1 MNWNI
6 EKHQPRWNE
15 VRERFEAWW
24 KRSSCGRP
32 LMRVIAKR
40 DKPSDPIADLPEPT
54 SNEQN
59 FLDPD
64 YNVARYRNFL
74 HTHEFMAES
83 FPNTNV
89 NIGPG
94 SLAVY
99 LGAEPYFAPDTVWYK
114 HCIEDWNSW
123 EFKYDP
129 ENPWLKRHLAAIK
142 RQTELASGEFLVG
155 IPDLLEGVDILSA
168 MRDPMQFCY
177 DLIDQPE
184 QIRKHLAVINELY
197 HKYFD
202 SFHQIS
208 KDEEGNCFTCFE
220 VWGKGKTVKLQ
231 CDFAALMNP
240 EQFKEFVVPY
250 LTDQARHYDRRL
262 YHFDGAD
269 ALPHLDALLG
279 IEEIDALQWT
289 PGAGKAPM
297 GDEKWFPIYDRARDY
312 DKALWFNMYGYDN
325 YNELIAVSDR
335 LVKRYGDKGVYLMF
349 PTMSKPEAESLIRY
363 AEKNWHS

>member
-1 MNWNI
+1 MKWNM
-6 EKHQPRWNE
+6 EKYQPRWNE
-15 VRERFEAWW
+15 TKAHFEAWW
-24 KRSSCGRP
+24 SRSSCGRP
-32 LMRVIAKR
+32 LMSVIAKR
-40 DKPSDPIADLPEPT
+40 DVPSEPIVDLPEPS

-59 FLDPD
+59 FIDPD

-74 HTHEFMAES
+74 YTHEFMAEA

-94 SLAVY
+94 SLSVY
-99 LGAEPYFAPDTVWYK
+99 LGAEPYFASDTVWYK
-114 HCIEDWNSW
+114 HCIEDWGTWN
-123 EFKYDP
+123 FKYDP
-129 ENPWLKRHLAAIK
+129 ANPWLVRHLAAIK
-142 RQTELASGEFLVG
+142 RQNELANGEFLVG

-184 QIRKHLAVINELY
+184 LIKKHLSIINELY

-202 SFHQIS
+202 AFHQLS
-208 KDEEGNCFTCFE
+208 KDDEGNCFTCFQI
-220 VWGKGKTVKLQ
+220 WGKGKTVKLQ

-240 EQFKEFVVPY
+240 DQFKEFVVPY
-250 LTDQARHYDRRL
+250 LKDQAKHYDRRL
-262 YHFDGAD
+262 YHFDGPD

-289 PGAGKAPM
+289 PGAGKALM
-297 GDEKWFPIYDRARDY
+297 GDEKWFPIYDKARDY
-312 DKALWFNMYGYDN
+312 DKALWFSMYGYDN
-325 YNELIAVSDR
+325 FNELITVTDK

-349 PTMSKPEAESLIRY
+349 PTMPKPEAEALSLH
-363 AEKNWHS
+363 AEKCWHQ